1 MKLQSPGFLT
11 TTERDRLDTLEKI
24 IAKGRDVFIR
34 VGIALAE
41 IKQAK
46 LYRQT
51 HKTFAEYCEQ
61 KWKFGRQYAYEM
73 IRAAK
78 AVESLP
84 ENVRHAVQNARQAEA
99 LSSVPEAKRVEV
111 LEQAQ
116 AQAEREDRPVT
127 ARDISEVAESVV
139 DAMRPKA
146 SGDSPNATRTTSD
159 GRQYPATRAPKAED
173 EPDEKPRVKSAD
185 EEMNA
190 EPKVPDRPAG
200 GMYYA
205 EMAIDVMSRI
215 RDDDVEREQAF
226 DAVGKWIKKNR

>member
-1 MKLQSPGFLT
+1 MKLQSQGFLT
-11 TTERDRLDTLEKI
+11 TEERSKLDALEKI

-127 ARDISEVAESVV
+127 ARDISNAARANIANIPIAKTSMQKALDIAKAITMLPDDSTLE
-139 DAMRPKA
+139 DALDYIGA
-146 SGDSPNATRTTSD
+146 ALN
-159 GRQYPATRAPKAED
+159 
-173 EPDEKPRVKSAD
+173 
-185 EEMNA
+185 
-190 EPKVPDRPAG
+190 
-200 GMYYA
+200 
-205 EMAIDVMSRI
+205 
-215 RDDDVEREQAF
+215 
-226 DAVGKWIKKNR
+226 KKRGA